1 MNLLARLDPG
11 DAVTGL
17 FVIVVLQT
25 SVVILLAALLGRT
38 VFRWRAEARH
48 VLWLGALV
56 LVLISPAVA
65 ALASQSGFALWEIA
79 LPDAGYA
86 VRPALGDQ
94 RPRREVAR
102 SDPSRLAA
110 EFSIGSVAADSEPL
124 HEAMAVTSVEPAQFE
139 ASRANA

>member
-17 FVIVVLQT
+17 FLIVLLQT
-25 SVVILLAALLGRT
+25 SVVILLAALLGRA

-65 ALASQSGFALWEIA
+65 VVARRSGFAHWTIA
-79 LPDAGYA
+79 LPISRLTETM
-86 VRPALGDQ
+86 RPSH
-94 RPRREVAR
+94 EVAAISNR
-102 SDPSRLAA
+102 HRWRRNCLLGP
-110 EFSIGSVAADSEPL
+110 IAADSNPL
-124 HEAMAVTSVEPAQFE
+124 HEAMAVISV
-139 ASRANA
+139 